1 MKKAILSVL
10 VSLIVV
16 SAFGQHWGPSAFGN
30 RFGNGRHS
38 VSTQSQG
45 YRGMVELGQGF
56 GWGSMSYVAKVTTTH
71 GYMFNPYLY
80 LGGFVSLGTCEA
92 IDWEYYVNT
101 NDFYHYTPFNFRLGA
116 DFRTYMSKGKVAP
129 FVGVQLGLDLY
140 GNEPFVY
147 FSGQA
152 GIRFALKNKLGL
164 NFALQI
170 GSSDYFA
177 AGEVIFKLGFEF

>member
-1 MKKAILSVL
+1 
-10 VSLIVV
+10 
-16 SAFGQHWGPSAFGN
+16 
-30 RFGNGRHS
+30 
-38 VSTQSQG
+38 
-45 YRGMVELGQGF
+45 MVELGQGF
-56 GWGSMSYVAKVTTTH
+56 GWADMNYVVKVTTTH

-80 LGGFVSLGTCEA
+80 LGGFVSLGT
-92 IDWEYYVNT
+92 IEYLEGGYYYS
-101 NDFYHYTPFNFRLGA
+101 DFNFRLGA

-140 GNEPFVY
+140 YEEPFVY